1 MPRPTI
7 SPTNFLSH
15 HLRENP
21 YITKLPFDLHLT
33 GDSCEGEGEHYSW
46 FHQDKDRKAGLVQT
60 GSNCLPRYV
69 TPLPTYSGQKM
80 MIPPPMV
87 NYHLLLILHLC
98 HPDHFPQKSYI
109 FPLPNLCLECPSCLC
124 MTTAFSRSKTVAVG
138 PTASSLPKQPL
149 ALCTSRPQP
158 RLPPGQDLLYTASR

>member
-80 MIPPPMV
+80 MIPPP
-87 NYHLLLILHLC
+87 HGELPLASHTTPLPPWPLSPEII
-98 HPDHFPQKSYI
+98 HFPTAKSLLGMS
-109 FPLPNLCLECPSCLC
+109 FLSLHDDSLLTLQDSCSG
-124 MTTAFSRSKTVAVG
+124 AHSQ
-138 PTASSLPKQPL
+138 QP
-149 ALCTSRPQP
+149 A
-158 RLPPGQDLLYTASR
+158 